1 MASPTTHRALEQ
13 GEDDLGMVDAL
24 ALLSFLVQ
32 GTLAQHAAA
41 KDLSMIQTRL
51 LGVLRDREL
60 TMQELARLLEL
71 DKSSVTGLV
80 DRAERRALVQ
90 RAPSRD
96 DRRSV
101 RVRLTPRGRR
111 VIAEVGSAFRSDL
124 ASLTDCLSPAGRRQ
138 LSTLASRIV
147 NEYAAARDID
157 LPAH

>member
-1 MASPTTHRALEQ
+1 MALPNTPKALEQ
-13 GEDDLGMVDAL
+13 GEDDLGLVDAL

-32 GTLAQHAAA
+32 GTLAKHAAA

-51 LGVLRDREL
+51 LGVLRDREP

-71 DKSSVTGLV
+71 DNSSVTGLV
-80 DRAERRALVQ
+80 DRAERRVLVQ

-101 RVRLTPRGRR
+101 HVSLTPRGRR

-124 ASLTDCLSPAGRRQ
+124 ASLTDCLSAAGRSQ
-138 LSTLASRIV
+138 LSTLATRVV

-157 LPAH
+157 LRAH